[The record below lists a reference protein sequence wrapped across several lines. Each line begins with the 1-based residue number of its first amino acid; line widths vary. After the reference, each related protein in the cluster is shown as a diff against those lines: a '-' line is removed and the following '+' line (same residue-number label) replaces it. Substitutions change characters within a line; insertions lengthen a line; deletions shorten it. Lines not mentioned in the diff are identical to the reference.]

1 MLIKIVG
8 LAIGVL
14 GVLLVALALQ
24 GSVGGE
30 WTDLSRNVAGVS
42 AMIIIFAVIIAGI
55 YEYRK

>member
-14 GVLLVALALQ
+14 AVMLVALALQ
-24 GSVGGE
+24 GAVGGE
-30 WTDLSRNVAGVS
+30 WTYVAQKL
-42 AMIIIFAVIIAGI
+42 AMLGTFIVIFAVVIAGI

>member
-24 GSVGGE
+24 GTVGGE
-30 WTDLSRNVAGVS
+30 WTQVAQKVAAVT
-42 AMIIIFAVIIAGI
+42 AMIVIFAVIIAGI